1 MEDPKQQVL
10 TPHEAEMEVIARER
24 ERLKEELAQ
33 TRRLVELSNKAQE
46 VRLGM
51 KSDIATPEFF
61 AELAD
66 MFANGLIEEAV
77 YNTLLGQ
84 VNFAIDLIMKATGG
98 RGFIADDSLK
108 QEI

>member
-1 MEDPKQQVL
+1 MEEPKQQVL
-10 TPHEAEMEVIARER
+10 IPHEAKMEAIARER

-33 TRRLVELSNKAQE
+33 TKRQVELSNQAQE

-51 KSDIATPEFF
+51 ESDIATPEFF
-61 AELAD
+61 AELDD
-66 MFANGLIEEAV
+66 MFANGLIEEDV

-84 VNFAIDLIMKATGG
+84 VNFAIDLIIKATGG
-98 RGFIADDSLK
+98 RGFIADDSPT